1 MPVGSLRLNDAYW
14 QLLHHVGAHQ
24 VPHSGR
30 TLLDHLSGT
39 YELLTQWRSDETT
52 CVAGLFHSIYGT
64 QTFAHSL
71 LDHSQRSYVRNM
83 IGAAT
88 EQLVFLFSTTDR
100 DSFFEN
106 IGNKDIT
113 LLNNVDGELVEVSP
127 ATLSALVEIEV
138 ANTLEQIPHKNRI
151 SSKVMDIYARQCKAA
166 KPVISDKAFRQ
177 CILVFENYLLDVG
190 LGDHRR

>member
-1 MPVGSLRLNDAYW
+1 MPVGSPRLNGAYW

-30 TLLDHLSGT
+30 TLLDHLRGT
-39 YELLTQWRSDETT
+39 YELLTQWGSNEAT

-64 QTFAHSL
+64 KTFAHSL
-71 LDHSQRSYVRNM
+71 LDHSQRSYVRSM

-106 IGNKDIT
+106 IGVEDIS

-127 ATLSALVEIEV
+127 DTLSALVEIEV

-166 KPVISDKAFRQ
+166 KPVISDQAFRQ
-177 CILVFENYLLDVG
+177 CVRVFEHYLSDKEM
-190 LGDHRR
+190 DHRRL